1 MVEKGGNK
9 LSYDNACK
17 YLAERSPLAFAR
29 WLLNVESENIKVLKT
44 ELSIEPVR
52 ADSLVLLQT
61 SNQILQIEFQTLPY
75 SNPPIP
81 NRMLEYKARLIREYS
96 EYSIEQFVIYLKFIN
111 SELVYKNQY
120 QDNNTIHRYRVI
132 RLWEEDPT
140 PLLANLDLLPLAT
153 LAQSDNTNTLLE
165 QVAER
170 VAMIEEIEQ
179 RNQIAACT
187 FILAGLRFDQK
198 LINQILREDIM
209 QESVTYQYILQ
220 KGIQQGL
227 QQGELAMLRRLLISR
242 FGALSPQIEEQ
253 LQRLSISQ
261 LEELGVAIF
270 ELSTVADLA
279 TWLESRQN

>member
-52 ADSLVLLQT
+52 ADSLVLLQI

-96 EYSIEQFVIYLKFIN
+96 EYSIEQVVIFLKSIN

-120 QDNNTIHRYRVI
+120 QDNHTIHQYRVI

-140 PLLANLDLLPLAT
+140 PLLANPDLLPLAT

-279 TWLESRQN
+279 TWLEARQN